1 MGGRADGN
9 QMVEPGAASQGPAVE
24 AGPVRTAI
32 GAVLKVEGVVA
43 DRDIRVQDVVSA
55 VVRSCRRLEQK
66 FRRALGRTPLQEV
79 HRAHLERA
87 MRLLRETSDA
97 IQDVSDAAGFS
108 SPTRI
113 GILLRRYLDLTP
125 TEYRE
130 QLRRT

>member
-1 MGGRADGN
+1 
-9 QMVEPGAASQGPAVE
+9 
-24 AGPVRTAI
+24 
-32 GAVLKVEGVVA
+32 
-43 DRDIRVQDVVSA
+43 
-55 VVRSCRRLEQK
+55 
-66 FRRALGRTPLQEV
+66 
-79 HRAHLERA
+79 